1 MSFLDRK
8 LDGEASEMIF
18 WICPQI
24 EGAVMRS
31 KNVADEQ
38 KTETLASHVDGS
50 ESSLTRFLNL
60 PQGSM

>member
-8 LDGEASEMIF
+8 LDGEACEMIF
-18 WICPQI
+18 WICKQI
-24 EGAVMRS
+24 EGAVVRS